1 MKVQT
6 TPPASGWA
14 DITAVALSFL
24 CLAHC
29 LLLPFLVSAL
39 PLLGPFSENEM
50 VHKLLVLIAIPVS
63 ASVFFTSQNA
73 KRLTPAIVALIL
85 TGGTLLILGA
95 FVEMFEAYETNLT
108 ISGVILLS
116 AAHISRMVARHKA

>member
-1 MKVQT
+1 
-6 TPPASGWA
+6 
-14 DITAVALSFL
+14 
-24 CLAHC
+24 
-29 LLLPFLVSAL
+29 
-39 PLLGPFSENEM
+39 M